1 MNNLPLIDIAVILLY
16 MAAMLWIGF
25 YFSKKNKNAQQFTTA
40 MGKIPGW
47 AIGVFSGSL
56 KASSGLM

>member
-25 YFSKKNKNAQQFTTA
+25 YFSKKNKKAQQFTTA

-47 AIGVFSGSL
+47 AIVV
-56 KASSGLM
+56 